1 MVVNMVKEFSK
12 KEIKDLDE
20 GKQNLRDSVDDY
32 DTIDDD
38 DDRQDFMRGYE
49 EGMFGD
55 DDAYEDDDL
64 R

>member
-1 MVVNMVKEFSK
+1 MVKEFSK

>member
-1 MVVNMVKEFSK
+1 MVKEFSK

-20 GKQNLRDSVDDY
+20 FKQNLQDSVDDY

-55 DDAYEDDDL
+55 DDAYEDDDQ

>member
-1 MVVNMVKEFSK
+1 MVKEFSK
-12 KEIKDLDE
+12 REIKDLDE
-20 GKQNLRDSVDDY
+20 FKQNLRDSVDDY